1 MRVNEKEMPELIQPH
16 SLASTAEALRSGRLD
31 LMTYVDIMCSRVEE
45 VDPIVKAMLAE
56 PQRRDRI
63 GQEAAALQEKFPDPE
78 TRPPLFGLMVAVKDI
93 FHVDGFV
100 TRAGTAVPPELFA
113 GSEAEIVRL
122 LRDAGAL
129 VLGKSVTTE
138 FAYFEPG
145 PTRNPHNP
153 EHTPGG
159 SSSGSAAAVAAGYC
173 ALALGTQT
181 IGSVTRPAAFCG
193 IVGFKPTLDRLPTE
207 GLVYF
212 SRTIDHVGLFTQD
225 VEGMALAAAVLCH
238 GWRPDFVRGVMPA
251 LGIPIGPYLEQAE
264 PPAIAAFELQ
274 VQRLAETGCIIRRIP
289 LLDDIAE
296 LNQLHRKLVF
306 AEFAREHADIYAEH
320 ADLYRPRTA
329 EIIKIGQTVDDKDLA
344 AARANG
350 PRLRGEIEALMAD
363 EGIDLW
369 VCPAA
374 CGDAPAG
381 IHATGDPNMS
391 LPWTHTGMPVVN
403 LPAGYSENRL
413 PLSLQFIAPFGADE
427 ALLSWVQTLETAL
440 RQDFLI
446 DGIQS
451 R

>member
-1 MRVNEKEMPELIQPH
+1 MNGNENEMPELIRPH
-16 SLASTAEALRSGRLD
+16 FLASTADALRSGRMD
-31 LMTYVDIMCSRVEE
+31 LMTYVDIMCSRLEE
-45 VDPIVKAMLAE
+45 VDPLVEAMLAE

-63 GQEAAALQEKFPDPE
+63 SLAATALQEKYSEPAN
-78 TRPPLFGLMVAVKDI
+78 RPPLYGLLVAVKDI
-93 FHVDGFV
+93 FHVDGYV

-181 IGSVTRPAAFCG
+181 IGSVNRPAAFCG
-193 IVGFKPTLDRLPTE
+193 IVGFKPTLDRLPTK

-225 VEGMALAAAVLCH
+225 VAGMALAASVLCRD
-238 GWRPDFVRGVMPA
+238 WRQDFVRGVMPT
-251 LGIPIGPYLEQAE
+251 LGIPIGPYLEQTE
-264 PPAIAAFELQ
+264 PPAMAAFEFQ
-274 VQRLAETGCIIRRIP
+274 VQRLAESGCIIKRIP

-296 LNQLHRKLVF
+296 LNQLHRQMVF
-306 AEFAREHADIYAEH
+306 AEFAREHADMYAEH

-329 EIIKIGQTVDDKDLA
+329 EIIEIGQTVDEEELA

-350 PRLRGEIEALMAD
+350 PRLRGEIDALMAD

-403 LPAGYSENRL
+403 LPAGYSKNRL

-427 ALLSWVQTLETAL
+427 TLLSWAQIL
-440 RQDFLI
+440 
-446 DGIQS
+446 S
-451 R
+451 RSILSENT